1 MAGDRSEALW
11 ADLPELSQL
20 AVAYAPPAA
29 KQQWAA
35 LLALDERLAT
45 ILRKKREP
53 MLAQLRLAWWR
64 DRLNESPALWPAGDA
79 VLDSLRE
86 WHAPAALAALV
97 DGWETLVA
105 DQVDGAAL
113 DGFAAG
119 RGAGFAALADEL
131 GDPSEPARHAGRV
144 WALADLAANIS
155 DPQERAMALSLAQ
168 ENGRP
173 PVLPRSMRPLAV
185 LAGLGWRAV
194 QAGGGPLMIG
204 RGGALAAFRL
214 GLLGR

>member
-1 MAGDRSEALW
+1 MAGDLHSE
-11 ADLPELSQL
+11 LPELSQL

-29 KQQWAA
+29 KQHWAA

-64 DRLNESPALWPAGDA
+64 DRLNEPADRWPAGDA
-79 VLDSLRE
+79 VLDSLRQ
-86 WHAPAALAALV
+86 WRSPSALAPLV
-97 DGWETLVA
+97 DGWEVLIA
-105 DQVDGAAL
+105 DEIDRAAL
-113 DGFAAG
+113 ERFAAG

-131 GDPSEPARHAGRV
+131 GQRSEPAAHAGRV
-144 WALADLAANIS
+144 WALADLVANMS
-155 DPQERAMALSLAQ
+155 DAQERETALALAQ
-168 ENGRP
+168 EGGRP
-173 PVLPRSMRPLAV
+173 PALPRNLRPLAF

-194 QAGGGPLMIG
+194 QAGGGPLLAG
-204 RGGALAAFRL
+204 RGAALAAFRL